1 MAETLQHL
9 DSQQLVVD
17 VVVLGIH
24 QLSLLEGLM
33 LVDLAEV
40 SQTQLTLELVLLV
53 QLDKV
58 LLEEAAL
65 PMLAVFKWVLV
76 VEAVLEALVEKV
88 LVMQMVE
95 MAELEEFQVLQV
107 QLLYTQLEA
116 VVASELAVLAG
127 LVLQA

>member
-1 MAETLQHL
+1 MVETLQHL
-9 DSQQLVVD
+9 VLQQLAED
-17 VVVLGIH
+17 VVVLGTH
-24 QLSLLEGLM
+24 QLRLLEGLM

-40 SQTQLTLELVLLV
+40 RQTQLTFELVLLV

-65 PMLAVFKWVLV
+65 PMLAILKWVL
-76 VEAVLEALVEKV
+76 EAVVALEALVETV
-88 LVMQMVE
+88 LVMQMAE

-116 VVASELAVLAG
+116 VVASVTAVLAG